1 MVNKGFS
8 VATLKG
14 VRSALRDPLKFYF
27 PNFDI
32 VEDSCIKKL
41 IQYVKSHNTRESVTF
56 PAGNLDLVVCM
67 LKLRDD
73 NDLEF
78 VFKKTL
84 FLCFL
89 VCPYRIAEFRAVSL
103 SASSFSPLHALLKPH
118 IAFQS
123 KNQTD
128 AFTPNPII
136 IQAYE
141 EDSDICPVKLL
152 NSYIKITQA
161 KCREKGIERPD
172 QLWLNVNLKPISV
185 FIMRKWIKEI
195 IFMGDPNASS
205 KLRVHSMRAQVAS
218 HLMVSGVSVKEILS
232 VMNWKQVSTFSKFY
246 ARLGIRA
253 AVKAVLAGH
262 PIS

>member
-1 MVNKGFS
+1 M
-8 VATLKG
+8 
-14 VRSALRDPLKFYF
+14 
-27 PNFDI
+27 
-32 VEDSCIKKL
+32 
-41 IQYVKSHNTRESVTF
+41 
-56 PAGNLDLVVCM
+56 
-67 LKLRDD
+67 RDD

-89 VCPYRIAEFRAVSL
+89 ACPYRIAEFRAVSL

-141 EDSDICPVKLL
+141 EDCDICPVKLL

-172 QLWLNVNLKPISV
+172 QLWLNVNLKTNIS
-185 FIMRKWIKEI
+185 FHHEKMEKNNIHGGSKG
-195 IFMGDPNASS
+195 IFKVESAFYESSSSIASN
-205 KLRVHSMRAQVAS
+205 
-218 HLMVSGVSVKEILS
+218 G
-232 VMNWKQVSTFSKFY
+232 
-246 ARLGIRA
+246 
-253 AVKAVLAGH
+253 
-262 PIS
+262 